1 MTVKFVGYT
10 GVNIA
15 HCCSY
20 FGKLCTDF
28 LRLFILPFGRNT
40 VNGKILC
47 LNSVFLTKHIAD
59 THRLK
64 THILTAVAVAPDR
77 KLRIAKFKDNT
88 LKQCYAVADTFLDNT
103 RYCQGT
109 KLNTQDTLKSI
120 SKEIGFFYFD
130 LKSELSRQRL
140 KFKSKDGN

>member
-64 THILTAVAVAPDR
+64 THILTAVAVAPAR

-88 LKQCYAVADTFLDNT
+88 LKQCYAVADTFLD
-103 RYCQGT
+103 
-109 KLNTQDTLKSI
+109 
-120 SKEIGFFYFD
+120 KERVLTIVVVGNCVIID
-130 LKSELSRQRL
+130 L
-140 KFKSKDGN
+140 